1 MGKTEDRNQIVQHII
16 SAAQKYRDKLVG
28 KSFLYVFDNRYI
40 EVLFRTKDFLHL
52 TGVQPIRMSAKEF
65 YRESVNGTLR
75 DTQITFSK
83 RHPYDLCEK
92 KSKYLEQIETL
103 TSTGILLL
111 ESVTTESNVYQ
122 FAAADLVFTIC
133 FDHDIDEE
141 GIKRSD
147 YYIARS
153 LRVEDSF
160 SRAGNVYDV
169 NFIFEKSNQVP
180 RYSTISYADPAC
192 CIADLPEPIKKKLD
206 ASLLK

>member
-1 MGKTEDRNQIVQHII
+1 MTNHVFLPI
-16 SAAQKYRDKLVG
+16 DKDIAH
-28 KSFLYVFDNRYI
+28 S
-40 EVLFRTKDFLHL
+40 
-52 TGVQPIRMSAKEF
+52 TGVQPVRMSAKEF
-65 YRESVNGTLR
+65 YKEAVNGTLR

-92 KSKYLEQIETL
+92 KSKHLEQIETL
-103 TSTGILLL
+103 TNTGILLL
-111 ESVTTESNVYQ
+111 ESVTTESNIYQ

-133 FDHDIDEE
+133 FDHDIDEN

-169 NFIFEKSNQVP
+169 NFIFEKSNQVA
-180 RYSTISYADPAC
+180 RYSLISYADPAC
-192 CIADLPEPIKKKLD
+192 RIVDLPEHIKKKLD
-206 ASLLK
+206 TSLLK